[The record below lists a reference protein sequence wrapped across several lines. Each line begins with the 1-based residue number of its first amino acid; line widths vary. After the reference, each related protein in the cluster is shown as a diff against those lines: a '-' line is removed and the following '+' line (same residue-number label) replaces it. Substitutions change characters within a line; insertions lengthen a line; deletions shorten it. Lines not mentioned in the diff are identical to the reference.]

1 MSLSRYLLLL
11 PVLFAALCISLYPST
26 VLAGMDV
33 RVVGLFSDRAVL
45 LVEGR
50 QHMLRVGQTSPEG
63 VKLVSASSESA
74 VLLIDGA
81 EVTARLDGRVSARKR
96 TATVKEV
103 QVWRD
108 TTGMYTT
115 VGSIDGLPVSFLI
128 DTGATQVAMNASQAR
143 RLGIDYHVT
152 GNPAE
157 VTTASGVARAWMVTL
172 DSVKVGDLE
181 VRNVSAVVL
190 EGEQPKV
197 TLLGM
202 SYLGRMEITNS
213 GRLMTLRQRY

>member
-11 PVLFAALCISLYPST
+11 LVLCVSLQQDPVF
-26 VLAGMDV
+26 AGMDV
-33 RVVGLFSDRAVL
+33 RVVGLFADRAVL
-45 LVEGR
+45 LIEGQQR
-50 QHMLRVGQTSPEG
+50 LLRVGQTSPEG

-74 VLLIDGA
+74 VLLIDGE

-96 TATVKEV
+96 SAAVKEV
-103 QVWRD
+103 QVWRN

-115 VGSIDGLPVSFLI
+115 VGSINGLPVSFLV

-152 GNPAE
+152 GRPAE
-157 VTTASGVARAWMVTL
+157 VTTASGVERAWLVML

-181 VRNVSAVVL
+181 VRNVPAVVL
-190 EGEQPKV
+190 EGAQPQV

-202 SYLGRMEITNS
+202 SYLGRMEVLHE
-213 GRLMTLRQRY
+213 GQLMTLRKKY